1 MPQNSFNSILDKNI
15 GIGFISLNQKALL
28 AKNLAVMQKSGI
40 DIVESL
46 SIIIDSTQ
54 GRLRKI
60 LEDILISVKSGNT
73 LAESFAR
80 HPSVFSGIF
89 ISSIYAGEKSGTL
102 GENLENLS
110 ETLKK
115 EKQLLD
121 KIRGAMFYPMIVL
134 VASFGLAM
142 AMSFLILPKI
152 IPLFEGLHMELPW
165 TTQLLIKFSNFINN
179 NQFILF
185 WSIILGITFLTV
197 LSKQKF
203 SHPVTHWI
211 LLHFPIIRNLVRNT
225 NLSRFSRIFGS
236 LLRSGLSIDEA
247 LSVTEK
253 SLDNYYYK
261 KVLRDVSLRIK
272 KGVKASESLKQH
284 QNLFP
289 KMVSR
294 MVYVGEESGKMEE
307 TLLYISDF
315 YEEEVD
321 NSTKALS
328 TALEPILLLFIGVV
342 VGFLAISIITPIY
355 NITGNIKG

>member
-1 MPQNSFNSILDKNI
+1 MEKISTDFFKKDFSIGLV
-15 GIGFISLNQKALL
+15 SLNQKALL
-28 AKNLAVMQKSGI
+28 AKNLSVMQKSGI

-46 SIIIDSTQ
+46 SIIIDSNQ
-54 GRLRKI
+54 GRLKNI
-60 LEDILISVKSGNT
+60 LEDILLSVKSGNT

-80 HPSVFSGIF
+80 HSNVFSGIF

-102 GENLENLS
+102 AENLANLS

-115 EKQLLD
+115 EKQLLE
-121 KIRGAMFYPMIVL
+121 KVKGALLYPVIVL
-134 VASFGLAM
+134 TASFALAL
-142 AMSFLILPKI
+142 AMSFFILPKI
-152 IPLFEGLHMELPW
+152 IPLFEGMKMDLPW
-165 TTQLLIKFSNFINN
+165 STRALIAFSNFISDHHTA
-179 NQFILF
+179 LL
-185 WSIILGITFLTV
+185 WSIGIGIIFLIV
-197 LSKQKF
+197 LVKQKF

-211 LLHFPIIRNLVRNT
+211 LLHFPIIKNLVRNT

-247 LSVTEK
+247 LNVTEK

-261 KVLRDVSLRIK
+261 KALKDVSLRIK
-272 KGVKASESLKQH
+272 KGVKTSESLKQYE
-284 QNLFP
+284 QYFP

-294 MVYVGEESGKMEE
+294 MVYVGEQAGKMED
-307 TLLYISDF
+307 TLLYIADF

-328 TALEPILLLFIGVV
+328 TALEPILLLFIGIV

>member
-1 MPQNSFNSILDKNI
+1 MTKFNTSIFNRSFSV
-15 GIGFISLNQKALL
+15 GFISLNQKALL
-28 AKNLAVMQKSGI
+28 AKNLSVMQKSGI

-46 SIIIDSTQ
+46 SIIIESTQ
-54 GRLRKI
+54 GRLQKI
-60 LEDILISVKSGNT
+60 LEDILLSVKSGNT
-73 LAESFAR
+73 LADSFAR
-80 HPSVFSGIF
+80 HSHVFSGIF
-89 ISSIYAGEKSGTL
+89 ISSIYAGEKSGSL
-102 GENLENLS
+102 AENLENLS
-110 ETLKK
+110 ITLKK

-121 KIRGAMFYPMIVL
+121 KIKGAMLYPTIVL
-134 VASFGLAM
+134 GASFALAM

-152 IPLFEGLHMELPW
+152 IPLFEGLNMNLPW
-165 TTQLLIKFSNFINN
+165 STRALISFSNFINDHSVV
-179 NQFILF
+179 LF
-185 WSIILGITFLTV
+185 WSIIGFITFLIV
-197 LSKQKF
+197 AIKQRQ

-211 LLHFPIIRNLVRNT
+211 LLHFPIIKNLVRNT

-261 KVLRDVSLRIK
+261 KAIQDVSLRIK

-284 QNLFP
+284 EKYFP

-294 MVYVGEESGKMEE
+294 MVYVGEEAGKMED
-307 TLLYISDF
+307 TLLYIADF

>member
-1 MPQNSFNSILDKNI
+1 MSKFNTDFFKKDFS
-15 GIGFISLNQKALL
+15 IGFISLNQKSLL
-28 AKNLAVMQKSGI
+28 AKNLAVMQKAGI

-46 SIIIDSTQ
+46 SIMIESTQ
-54 GRLRKI
+54 SRLKRI

-80 HPSVFSGIF
+80 HPNVFSGIF

-121 KIRGAMFYPMIVL
+121 KIKGAMFYPIIVL
-134 VASFGLAM
+134 VASFVLAM

-152 IPLFEGLHMELPW
+152 IPLFEGLKMDLPLS
-165 TTQLLIKFSNFINN
+165 TRLLIDFSNFVNDY
-179 NQFILF
+179 QQILF
-185 WSIILGITFLTV
+185 WLIIVVVTFVIFLV
-197 LSKQKF
+197 KQKI

-211 LLHFPIIRNLVRNT
+211 LLHFPIIKNIVRNS
-225 NLSRFSRIFGS
+225 NLARFSRIFGS

-253 SLDNYYYK
+253 SLENYYYK
-261 KVLRDVSLRIK
+261 KAIRDISLRIK
-272 KGVKASESLKQH
+272 KGVKVSESLKNH
-284 QNLFP
+284 KNLFP

-294 MVYVGEESGKMEE
+294 LVYVGEEAGKIED
-307 TLLYISDF
+307 TLLYISEF

-321 NSTKALS
+321 NSTKNLS

-355 NITGNIKG
+355 NITGNISN